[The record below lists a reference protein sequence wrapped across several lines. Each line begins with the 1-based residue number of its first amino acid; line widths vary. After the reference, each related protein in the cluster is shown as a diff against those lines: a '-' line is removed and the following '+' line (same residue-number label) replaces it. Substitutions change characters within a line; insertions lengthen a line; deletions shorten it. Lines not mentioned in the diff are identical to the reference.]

1 MTAATLADVLFKALS
16 GLAFGLCMGSLIAN
30 FAHRWPDRLAGL
42 AGDRSRCEACGM
54 VLGVADLVPVAS
66 WLLLK
71 GRCRHCGAGVPGHYT
86 VVELVSGLTG
96 LASLALLP
104 VPAAIAVAIAGWMLL
119 AMALV
124 DLRHMILP
132 DSLTLPLLAG
142 GLVLAVVAGHLLP
155 DWPGPTAMMA
165 FAGAATGLGGFFLVR
180 ETYRR
185 LRGREGLGLGDVKLM
200 GAAGA
205 WLGPEPLAHVL
216 LIGALAG
223 LATAFRRGVSLDSA
237 DAVPFGPALAFAF
250 WIVLLFSWQG

>member
-42 AGDRSRCEACGM
+42 AGDRSRCEACGT

-124 DLRHMILP
+124 ELWRP
-132 DSLTLPLLAG
+132 A
-142 GLVLAVVAGHLLP
+142 
-155 DWPGPTAMMA
+155 
-165 FAGAATGLGGFFLVR
+165 R
-180 ETYRR
+180 E
-185 LRGREGLGLGDVKLM
+185 
-200 GAAGA
+200 
-205 WLGPEPLAHVL
+205 
-216 LIGALAG
+216 
-223 LATAFRRGVSLDSA
+223 
-237 DAVPFGPALAFAF
+237 
-250 WIVLLFSWQG
+250 